1 MRSAWGE
8 FIRMIFVTT
17 GSQKFQFN
25 RLLQKI
31 DLLIEEG
38 MIREEVFAQIGFSDY
53 QPKHYEYCRFLD
65 REGFTGKLRE
75 CRMVITHGGTGVLIG
90 AVKQGKKVIAV
101 PRLASYGEHVDDHQ
115 VQLLREFDGM
125 NLICACYDSEKLGD
139 CIRDTGSRDFAGYH
153 SNTRRILKDI
163 ENFLIA
169 EEGENHGKHSKIS

>member
-1 MRSAWGE
+1 
-8 FIRMIFVTT
+8 MIFVTL

-25 RLLQKI
+25 RLLQAI
-31 DLLIEEG
+31 DRQIESGE
-38 MIREEVFAQIGFSDY
+38 ITEPVFAQTGWSDY
-53 QPKHYEYCRFLD
+53 KPVHYEWAPFLD
-65 REGFTGKLRE
+65 REDMDAWVAKADV
-75 CRMVITHGGTGVLIG
+75 VIAHGGTGAIVG
-90 AVKQGKKVIAV
+90 ALKAGKKVIAV
-101 PRLASYGEHVDDHQ
+101 PRLAKYGEHVDDHQ

>member
-1 MRSAWGE
+1 
-8 FIRMIFVTT
+8 
-17 GSQKFQFN
+17 
-25 RLLQKI
+25 
-31 DLLIEEG
+31 
-38 MIREEVFAQIGFSDY
+38 
-53 QPKHYEYCRFLD
+53 
-65 REGFTGKLRE
+65 
-75 CRMVITHGGTGVLIG
+75 MVITHGGTGVIIG

-169 EEGENHGKHSKIS
+169 EEGESHGKHSKIS

>member
-38 MIREEVFAQIGFSDY
+38 MIREEVFAQIGVSDY
-53 QPKHYEYCRFLD
+53 QPKHYEYRRFLD

-75 CRMVITHGGTGVLIG
+75 CQMVITHGGTGVIIG

-101 PRLASYGEHVDDHQ
+101 PRLAS
-115 VQLLREFDGM
+115 
-125 NLICACYDSEKLGD
+125 
-139 CIRDTGSRDFAGYH
+139 
-153 SNTRRILKDI
+153 
-163 ENFLIA
+163 
-169 EEGENHGKHSKIS
+169 

>member
-17 GSQKFQFN
+17 GSQRFQFN

-38 MIREEVFAQIGFSDY
+38 MIREEVFAQIGVSDY

-75 CRMVITHGGTGVLIG
+75 CRMVITHGGTGVIIG

-115 VQLLREFDGM
+115 FPRLEQPPYQILHDRSGSSPIQHSIPKRVLQLSLGVQHVLYDFHLR
-125 NLICACYDSEKLGD
+125 L
-139 CIRDTGSRDFAGYH
+139 SR
-153 SNTRRILKDI
+153 
-163 ENFLIA
+163 
-169 EEGENHGKHSKIS
+169 

>member
-1 MRSAWGE
+1 MRSVWGE

-38 MIREEVFAQIGFSDY
+38 MIREEVFAQIGVSDY

-75 CRMVITHGGTGVLIG
+75 CRMVITHGGTGVIIG

-101 PRLASYGEHVDDHQ
+101 ETCQLRGACGRSSGTAASGIRRNEPDLC
-115 VQLLREFDGM
+115 LL
-125 NLICACYDSEKLGD
+125 
-139 CIRDTGSRDFAGYH
+139 
-153 SNTRRILKDI
+153 
-163 ENFLIA
+163 
-169 EEGENHGKHSKIS
+169 

>member
-1 MRSAWGE
+1 
-8 FIRMIFVTT
+8 MIFVTT

-31 DLLIEEG
+31 DRLIEEG
-38 MIREEVFAQIGFSDY
+38 VIQEEVFAQVGESDY
-53 QPKHYEYCRFLD
+53 RPAHYEYCRFLD
-65 REGFTGKLRE
+65 RESFAGKLRE
-75 CRMVITHGGTGVLIG
+75 CRMVITHGGTGAIIG

-101 PRLASYGEHVDDHQ
+101 PRLSGYGEHVDDHQ
-115 VQLLREFDGM
+115 VQLLKEFDGM

-139 CIRDTGSRDFAGYH
+139 CILDSSSRKFAGYH
-153 SNTRRILKDI
+153 SNTRRILTDI

>member
-17 GSQKFQFN
+17 GSQRFQFN

-38 MIREEVFAQIGFSDY
+38 MIREEVFAQIGVSDY

-75 CRMVITHGGTGVLIG
+75 CQMVITHGGTGVIIG
-90 AVKQGKKVIAV
+90 AVKQGKK
-101 PRLASYGEHVDDHQ
+101 
-115 VQLLREFDGM
+115 
-125 NLICACYDSEKLGD
+125 
-139 CIRDTGSRDFAGYH
+139 
-153 SNTRRILKDI
+153 
-163 ENFLIA
+163 
-169 EEGENHGKHSKIS
+169 

>member
-38 MIREEVFAQIGFSDY
+38 MIREKVFAQIGVSDY

-65 REGFTGKLRE
+65 REGFTGKLLAQFT
-75 CRMVITHGGTGVLIG
+75 VII
-90 AVKQGKKVIAV
+90 
-101 PRLASYGEHVDDHQ
+101 E
-115 VQLLREFDGM
+115 
-125 NLICACYDSEKLGD
+125 DST
-139 CIRDTGSRDFAGYH
+139 CTC
-153 SNTRRILKDI
+153 
-163 ENFLIA
+163 
-169 EEGENHGKHSKIS
+169 

>member
-1 MRSAWGE
+1 MKVLLYLEGKAVLEKSGIGRALQHQMKALDLAGIPYTTDSSGDYDVVHINTYGPRSL
-8 FIRMIFVTT
+8 
-17 GSQKFQFN
+17 
-25 RLLQKI
+25 RLLHK
-31 DLLIEEG
+31 
-38 MIREEVFAQIGFSDY
+38 A
-53 QPKHYEYCRFLD
+53 K
-65 REGFTGKLRE
+65 
-75 CRMVITHGGTGVLIG
+75 
-90 AVKQGKKVIAV
+90 KQGKKVIAV

>member
-38 MIREEVFAQIGFSDY
+38 MIREEVFAQIGVSDY

-75 CRMVITHGGTGVLIG
+75 CRMVITHGGTGVIIG
-90 AVKQGKKVIAV
+90 AVNKGKSDRSAETCQL
-101 PRLASYGEHVDDHQ
+101 RGACGRSSGTAASGIRRNEPDLC
-115 VQLLREFDGM
+115 LL
-125 NLICACYDSEKLGD
+125 
-139 CIRDTGSRDFAGYH
+139 
-153 SNTRRILKDI
+153 
-163 ENFLIA
+163 
-169 EEGENHGKHSKIS
+169 

>member
-38 MIREEVFAQIGFSDY
+38 MIREEVFAQIG
-53 QPKHYEYCRFLD
+53 
-65 REGFTGKLRE
+65 E
-75 CRMVITHGGTGVLIG
+75 CRMVITHGGTGGIIG

>member
-1 MRSAWGE
+1 
-8 FIRMIFVTT
+8 MIFVTT

-31 DLLIEEG
+31 DRLIEEG
-38 MIREEVFAQIGFSDY
+38 IVGEEVFAQIGESDY
-53 QPKHYEYCRFLD
+53 QPRHYEYCRFLD
-65 REGFTGKLRE
+65 
-75 CRMVITHGGTGVLIG
+75 GGTGVIIG

-101 PRLASYGEHVDDHQ
+101 PRLARYGEHVDDHQ
-115 VQLLREFDGM
+115 IQLLREFDGM

-139 CIRDTGSRDFAGYH
+139 CIRDTGSRDFAGYR

-169 EEGENHGKHSKIS
+169 EEGDNYGKHSKIS

>member
-38 MIREEVFAQIGFSDY
+38 MIREEVFAQIGVSDY

-75 CRMVITHGGTGVLIG
+75 CRMVITHGGTGVIIG

-101 PRLASYGEHVDDHQ
+101 PRLASY
-115 VQLLREFDGM
+115 
-125 NLICACYDSEKLGD
+125 GD

>member
-1 MRSAWGE
+1 MRSVWGE

-38 MIREEVFAQIGFSDY
+38 MIREKVFA
-53 QPKHYEYCRFLD
+53 
-65 REGFTGKLRE
+65 
-75 CRMVITHGGTGVLIG
+75 
-90 AVKQGKKVIAV
+90 
-101 PRLASYGEHVDDHQ
+101 Q

>member
-1 MRSAWGE
+1 MPRSESA
-8 FIRMIFVTT
+8 II
-17 GSQKFQFN
+17 SQSIMN
-25 RLLQKI
+25 
-31 DLLIEEG
+31 
-38 MIREEVFAQIGFSDY
+38 
-53 QPKHYEYCRFLD
+53 
-65 REGFTGKLRE
+65 
-75 CRMVITHGGTGVLIG
+75 TGVIIG

>member
-1 MRSAWGE
+1 MRSVWGE

-38 MIREEVFAQIGFSDY
+38 MIREEVFAQIGVSDY

-75 CRMVITHGGTGVLIG
+75 CRMVITHGGTGVIIG
-90 AVKQGKKVIAV
+90 AVNKGKSDRSAETCQL
-101 PRLASYGEHVDDHQ
+101 RGACGRSSGTAASGIRRNEPDLC
-115 VQLLREFDGM
+115 LL
-125 NLICACYDSEKLGD
+125 
-139 CIRDTGSRDFAGYH
+139 
-153 SNTRRILKDI
+153 
-163 ENFLIA
+163 
-169 EEGENHGKHSKIS
+169 

>member
-38 MIREEVFAQIGFSDY
+38 MIREEVFAQIGVSDY

-75 CRMVITHGGTGVLIG
+75 CRMVITHGGTGVIIG

-139 CIRDTGSRDFAGYH
+139 CIRDTGSRDLPDTIPIPGG
-153 SNTRRILKDI
+153 SLRILRI
-163 ENFLIA
+163 F
-169 EEGENHGKHSKIS
+169 